1 MSDEISPVDILT
13 PKELSKRLKV
23 TKSWIYES
31 TRKRGRVTGTPL
43 PVLKVGR
50 YLRFVW
56 SDVSA
61 WLRANQS

>member
-1 MSDEISPVDILT
+1 MSDEIKPADILT

-23 TKSWIYES
+23 KIGWVYEA

-43 PVLKVGR
+43 PFLKVGR

-56 SDVSA
+56 PDVCL
-61 WLRANQS
+61 WLRSNQS